1 LYEKKPFKKISL
13 DNFKKA
19 KKPKDSK
26 SADGT
31 SKLNKHIISPNLNS
45 KFSPSISISKSP
57 LIYKRNLEKLKI
69 SNTYINDD
77 DSRDLLRKFAK
88 MKTISIAKN
97 ILLKYAQTNLVNPLH
112 NKGISIKE
120 IPVEKGEITKTTINE
135 KLSYL
140 NKLEDIPENKNFSSR
155 DEKEQNENLI
165 ENSNK
170 KLSDLTIGHA
180 VKYKVHENLI
190 PQSQQISD
198 MIYNLKISEDQES
211 SSEERVIT
219 EYEGYIYK
227 ITNSNNLRRLWFKL
241 AHKDL
246 YCKYTQ

>member
-1 LYEKKPFKKISL
+1 M
-13 DNFKKA
+13 
-19 KKPKDSK
+19 
-26 SADGT
+26 
-31 SKLNKHIISPNLNS
+31 
-45 KFSPSISISKSP
+45 
-57 LIYKRNLEKLKI
+57 IYKRNLEKLKI

-97 ILLKYAQTNLVNPLH
+97 ILLKYAQSNLVNPLH

-120 IPVEKGEITKTTINE
+120 IPVEKGEITKTAINE

-140 NKLEDIPENKNFSSR
+140 KKLEDIPKNKNFSSR
-155 DEKEQNENLI
+155 DEKEQNENLT

-180 VKYKVHENLI
+180 VKYKVDDLI
-190 PQSQQISD
+190 PQSQQISE
-198 MIYNLKISEDQES
+198 MIYNLKISKDQES
-211 SSEERVIT
+211 SSDERDIA

-227 ITNSNNLRRLWFKL
+227 ITNSSNLRRLWFKL